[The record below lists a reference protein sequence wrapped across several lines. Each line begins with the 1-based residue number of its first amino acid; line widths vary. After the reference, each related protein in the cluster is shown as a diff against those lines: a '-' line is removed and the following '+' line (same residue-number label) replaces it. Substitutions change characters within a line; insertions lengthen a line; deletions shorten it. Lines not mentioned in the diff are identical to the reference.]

1 MAPHSAFVLV
11 SSQELHPFRQFGHL
25 KTGLL
30 ISCRNV
36 LSVPGTCAFQIKNCS
51 VSVPRLFL
59 QQFLILV
66 TSCYFFFPSV
76 MCVLDTV
83 PEVRD
88 LLMWTFRAYLC
99 LALSHLGVSLG
110 RIKCPFSDHF
120 HVLCETG
127 IQVHL
132 SACAEQLK
140 AVFTCMHC
148 PCTVYLCFLKCCL
161 R

>member
-1 MAPHSAFVLV
+1 MCFLDK
-11 SSQELHPFRQFGHL
+11 ELLCLSPSTLSIAVFNSGDI
-25 KTGLL
+25 LL
-30 ISCRNV
+30 
-36 LSVPGTCAFQIKNCS
+36 
-51 VSVPRLFL
+51 
-59 QQFLILV
+59 
-66 TSCYFFFPSV
+66 FFFSSV
-76 MCVLDTV
+76 MCVLDTIT
-83 PEVRD
+83 EVRD